1 MHSTF
6 EFKFSKQST
15 ELLYKSKTTLVYCQ
29 FMMINTKFKFLKQNL
44 NYSFINTKQIE
55 FEGYIFL
62 GEWHIEN
69 KLARFLNMICFIDS
83 SVEACCY
90 TSGWLNDSDNK

>member
-1 MHSTF
+1 
-6 EFKFSKQST
+6 
-15 ELLYKSKTTLVYCQ
+15 
-29 FMMINTKFKFLKQNL
+29 L

-90 TSGWLNDSDNK
+90 TSGWLNDSDNKWFILLLLASDEIKGTFQQ